1 VDAERVASARR
12 RSTGAL
18 AIMSAIAV
26 AVAANPRTVR
36 ELIATVT
43 AGVHLGG
50 VPAYRPTETRQ
61 WIELLGEVITGER

>member
-1 VDAERVASARR
+1 
-12 RSTGAL
+12 
-18 AIMSAIAV
+18 MSAIAV